1 MAKVYD
7 NATDLIT
14 FARSSSGTALRRVG
28 YGDELVDNSGFN
40 SDISGWS
47 LIGDPASSISYSSGK
62 MLIDAVTLYDGATQT
77 ISVTPGKVYRL
88 SADIDLITSAR
99 ARIRAE
105 TSGVLAITTSDGE
118 LSLVFMASSNSELI
132 RVDSGANTGT
142 LTVDN
147 ISVREVIF
155 DRPSD
160 DLVLFNHPDDI
171 PRIEYAAD
179 GSLKGLLI
187 EEQRTNLVTH
197 SEDFTHL
204 YESNVV
210 FTHGVSSPTGGSNAT
225 IFSPTTS
232 DANAISAINLNLN
245 TGSYTGSV
253 WAKGVGSSVGKTFRM
268 WFYHLSSTG
277 DSGIQTFTLTDE
289 WQRFDVLG
297 TVTSTGDTRFRIDVG
312 SAHTEDFHVFGLQLE
327 AGSFATSYIPTSGS
341 QQTRSADLASIPVTA
356 FGYNQDAGSLLVDV
370 NTFDNDYG
378 NWVWELDGSSDT
390 SLYAHGAG
398 TGWRLFGAGGTI
410 AYLGTLPANASA
422 NIGYAYD
429 HIGSSALIDG
439 GSITAQTFG
448 QPVNVA
454 TLKIGATGPI
464 SRLNG
469 HIKSLKYYPRR
480 LTDAQLQEL
489 TS

>member
-1 MAKVYD
+1 MAKYYS

-14 FARSSSGTALRRVG
+14 FTRGSSAT
-28 YGDELVDNSGFN
+28 Y
-40 SDISGWS
+40 
-47 LIGDPASSISYSSGK
+47 IG
-62 MLIDAVTLYDGATQT
+62 
-77 ISVTPGKVYRL
+77 
-88 SADIDLITSAR
+88 
-99 ARIRAE
+99 
-105 TSGVLAITTSDGE
+105 SDGTRKTA
-118 LSLVFMASSNSELI
+118 ASDE
-132 RVDSGANTGT
+132 
-142 LTVDN
+142 
-147 ISVREVIF
+147 
-155 DRPSD
+155 
-160 DLVLFNHPDDI
+160 
-171 PRIEYAAD
+171 PRIDYAD
-179 GSLKGLLI
+179 DRSLKGLLI

-341 QQTRSADLASIPVTA
+341 QQTRSADVASIPVTA
-356 FGYNQDAGSLLVDV
+356 FGYNQDAGTVVVDV
-370 NTFDNDYG
+370 NTFNNDYG

-489 TS
+489 TA